1 MDDSSSEEN
10 FSVFKVVSGKLV
22 WELVFRCLE
31 KFLDISKGFI
41 FQMTSIITPT
51 HPTSVSQCYIIM
63 L

>member
-31 KFLDISKGFI
+31 KFLDISKGYI
-41 FQMTSIITPT
+41 FQIHQLLPPT